1 MKTTVDLPEEL
12 VRDIKLRAVTEG
24 RKLKHTIADVLR
36 QGLANRGTRATSRQ
50 RRVKLP
56 LVQCRRAAT
65 LTPDQ
70 VADVLL
76 KQDVAWHH
84 DPS

>member
-1 MKTTVDLPEEL
+1 MKTTVDLPNDL
-12 VRDIKLRAVTEG
+12 VRDIKVRAVTDG
-24 RKLKHTIADVLR
+24 RKLKDTIADVLR
-36 QGLANRGTRATSRQ
+36 QGLAARHSRATSRQ
-50 RRVKLP
+50 SRVRLP
-56 LVQCRRAAT
+56 LVQCRRAAA

-76 KQDVAWHH
+76 KQDITWHH

>member
-1 MKTTVDLPEEL
+1 MKTTVDLPSDL
-12 VRDIKLRAVTEG
+12 VRDIKLRAVNDG
-24 RKLKHTIADVLR
+24 RNLKDTITDVLR
-36 QGLANRGTRATSRQ
+36 QGLAARRPRAASRQ
-50 RRVKLP
+50 SRVRLP
-56 LVQCRRAAT
+56 LIQCRRAAV

-84 DPS
+84 DPA